1 MSISSEKKTNLPALS
16 ISGGQPGHK
25 DISIPLYIG
34 GAVAQLAGLTAVAY
48 QLTEPSFA
56 YFTMLLTLVGLTCS
70 YFLRRYGS
78 SPRLIQVGA
87 ALVALMFIA
96 ALRGVGPF
104 QNLVPFEAQG
114 SQELLLVCAL
124 AFTATF
130 CSFLLVTDE
139 SVMFTCVWAIAII
152 GLTGTVNI
160 NQELIICF
168 VVFLAASTFLLV
180 HQNSLSGGMPTVTE
194 AALLGEEES
203 PALPSIPGHV
213 RATTTIRA
221 RWRLLRTQVNVA
233 LACAAGAAMLG
244 FLIAIPLQMIGRN
257 LSLANV
263 IQRLNVPPAAAQ
275 QLTGGR
281 LGTIQ
286 LEFNNSQ
293 DFQVGLGP
301 VGDDQTERARVES
314 PRPLYWRGRLFDFYT
329 GRGWANSFIGQNV
342 YGEPVEPKGEV
353 DAEGFSTFPIKPVE
367 YERKKVERVKYRFH
381 MNNNRFTPLYVAAEA
396 RQVRLPSVQITL
408 RPDHTMSASNSYGPE
423 YEAIS
428 DVPTNVRPSDLR
440 KTTQSES
447 GYSPEMRQLYLQ
459 GRTNDALDALAEQI
473 VTDANATNPY
483 DKAEAL
489 RQWVST
495 NCVYTLD
502 APAVPRG
509 RDAAEYFLRES
520 KQGYCDLYAT
530 AFTILCRHAGL
541 PARVAT
547 GFAPGIEDPQAK
559 TKTFVLREA
568 DRHAWTEIYFQ
579 GYGWIVFDAT
589 QDTPGTTPAA
599 RTPEP
604 QTDQRFLWERILA
617 AGWLPVTMTL
627 IGFCGFLY
635 FLFMEIL
642 LAIRN
647 RVHQVIPTHAVA
659 VNARH
664 VVRQYQNVT
673 KKLARRGLRRTPQM
687 TTTEYLHQVRE
698 RFGQPVYDAFAPLTA
713 LFQRAVYGTENGSQI
728 GAADTESA
736 NKAVKQLETALKETK
751 RASR

>member
-1 MSISSEKKTNLPALS
+1 MSISYEKKTNLPESPA
-16 ISGGQPGHK
+16 SGAQPGQK
-25 DISIPLYIG
+25 NISIPLYVG
-34 GAVAQLAGLTAVAY
+34 GALAQLSGLTAVAY

-78 SPRLIQVGA
+78 SPRLIQIGA
-87 ALVALMFIA
+87 AFVALVFIA

-114 SQELLLVCAL
+114 SQELLLVCSL

-160 NQELIICF
+160 NQELIMCF
-168 VVFLAASTFLLV
+168 IVFLAASTFLLV
-180 HQNSLSGGMPTVTE
+180 HQNSLSGGMPTLTE
-194 AALLGEEES
+194 AALMGEEDTAA
-203 PALPSIPGHV
+203 PAGPSGYV
-213 RATTTIRA
+213 RAKTPLSA

-244 FLIAIPLQMIGRN
+244 FLIAIPLQMVGRN

-275 QLTGGR
+275 QLAGGR
-281 LGTIQ
+281 QGTVQ

-301 VGDDQTERARVES
+301 VSDDQTERARVES
-314 PRPLYWRGRLFDFYT
+314 PKPLYWRGRLFDLYT

-342 YGEPVEPKGEV
+342 YGEAVESKGEV
-353 DAEGFSTFPIKPVE
+353 DAEGFSTFPIKAVD
-367 YERKKVERVKYRFH
+367 YKRAKFERVTYRFH
-381 MNNNRFTPLYVAAEA
+381 LNNNRFTPLYVAAEA
-396 RQVRLPSVQITL
+396 RQVRLPSVQIIL
-408 RPDHTMSASNSYGPE
+408 RPDHTMSAPNSYGPE

-428 DVPTNVRPSDLR
+428 EVPTTVRPVDLR
-440 KTTQSES
+440 KTLQS
-447 GYSPEMRQLYLQ
+447 GYSPEMRNLYLQ
-459 GRTNDALDALAEQI
+459 GATNDALDALAEQI
-473 VTDANATNPY
+473 VTEANATNPY

-489 RQWVST
+489 RQWVSS

-530 AFTILCRHAGL
+530 AFTVLCRHAGL

-547 GFAPGIEDPQAK
+547 GFAPGIEDPNAK
-559 TKTFVLREA
+559 TKTFILRES
-568 DRHAWTEIYFQ
+568 DRHAWTEVYFQ

-604 QTDQRFLWERILA
+604 QTDDRALWERIVA

-642 LAIRN
+642 LVVRS
-647 RVHQVIPTHAVA
+647 RVHQIVPMHAVA
-659 VNARH
+659 ANARH
-664 VVRQYQNVT
+664 VVRQYQNAT
-673 KKLARRGLRRTPQM
+673 KKLTRRGLRRMPQM

-698 RFGQPVYDAFAPLTA
+698 QFGEPAYEAFLPLTA
-713 LFQRAVYGTENGSQI
+713 IFQRAVYGAETGSNI
-728 GAADTESA
+728 GPE
-736 NKAVKQLETALKETK
+736 ETASVNIALKELEKALKDKK
-751 RASR
+751 RAAR